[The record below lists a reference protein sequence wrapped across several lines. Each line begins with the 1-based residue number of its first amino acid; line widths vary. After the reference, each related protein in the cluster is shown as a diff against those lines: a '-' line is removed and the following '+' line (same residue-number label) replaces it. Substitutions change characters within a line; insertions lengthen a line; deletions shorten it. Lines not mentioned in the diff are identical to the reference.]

1 MGTYCGSGVE
11 IGRVSNP
18 SKETRHMN
26 CDMAGVVED
35 VGMGVSQFAKGQSVV
50 LMPSQSS
57 YDSLDSELG
66 ERYCIIGNDLTESNG
81 MLPSC
86 LGTSA
91 NSNSISPLA
100 IFSAP
105 SSHLYPL
112 PASMSLQSATYLA
125 ALATA
130 YHALLNKS
138 PFRPL
143 DKVLIVSSNCVS
155 MFLVRL
161 LSLQN
166 ALQII
171 VVEQNPLLKR
181 LATQFGATHV
191 LDPRDI
197 EISESVRL
205 LTDDMGADVV
215 FQISDQYDY
224 EPTHDIATTS
234 TAILKRSK
242 AKNAANSS
250 AITACRT
257 RGTIVNIAPREM
269 YEARKSKFRNE
280 LMMHEVQY
288 MSSAGYDFASLK
300 AAVGLMERGDVNY
313 EGISL
318 A

>member
-1 MGTYCGSGVE
+1 
-11 IGRVSNP
+11 
-18 SKETRHMN
+18 
-26 CDMAGVVED
+26 
-35 VGMGVSQFAKGQSVV
+35 
-50 LMPSQSS
+50 
-57 YDSLDSELG
+57 
-66 ERYCIIGNDLTESNG
+66 
-81 MLPSC
+81 
-86 LGTSA
+86 
-91 NSNSISPLA
+91 
-100 IFSAP
+100 
-105 SSHLYPL
+105 
-112 PASMSLQSATYLA
+112 
-125 ALATA
+125 
-130 YHALLNKS
+130 
-138 PFRPL
+138 
-143 DKVLIVSSNCVS
+143 

-197 EISESVRL
+197 DISESVRL

-224 EPTHDIATTS
+224 EPTQDIATTS
-234 TAILKRSK
+234 TAILKRRK

-250 AITACRT
+250 AIAACRT

-288 MSSAGYDFASLK
+288 IGSAGYDFASLK
-300 AAVGLMERGDVNY
+300 AAVGLMERGDVNF